1 MRIHARHGLVWTAL
15 LAAVGCDLG
24 VSNPGPV
31 SDDALNDPAAH
42 GAVVN
47 GMARSLSNAVGFVAY
62 TGAIVTRELV
72 ASGNA
77 NPGTLGVTL
86 KQSSGVLD
94 PGWEENNEHWRR
106 AQQARWVAEDGV
118 ERIRGVRGSLAE
130 SDSLVARAL
139 LYVGFANRLLGENMC
154 QAVFD
159 GGPAEPRSKYFER
172 SEAAFTDA
180 AAVAAASGRPDIR
193 TAAIAG
199 RASVRT
205 WLGDWSGAV
214 ADASQI
220 AVGFAFQAIYSSG
233 ESTQHNRIFAAN
245 ITGPRAHSVFS
256 TFFESY
262 HAATGDPRTPWST
275 NPAFPTGTRGVPW
288 YFQTKYTSA
297 AAPVNLVTGTEMRLI
312 IAENRLRGGDVPG
325 AVSIIN
331 ERRSQLRVPLVSAAT
346 VAEAWAGL
354 ARERWIEFWL
364 EGRRLGDISRWKA
377 GGDPVQFP
385 DMEGRDLCFP
395 IGVSELDSN
404 PNV

>member
-1 MRIHARHGLVWTAL
+1 LPGTRLTLVALIGLM
-15 LAAVGCDLG
+15 GCDFG
-24 VSNPGPV
+24 ISNPGPV
-31 SDDALNDPAAH
+31 SDDALDDPAAH

-47 GMARSLSNAVGFVAY
+47 GMARALSNAVGFVVY

-72 ASGNA
+72 ASGHA
-77 NPGTLGVTL
+77 NPAALGVTL
-86 KQSSGVLD
+86 KQSAGVLD
-94 PGWEENNEHWRR
+94 PGWEESNEHWRQ
-106 AQQARWVAEDGV
+106 AQQARWVAEDGLR
-118 ERIRGVRGSLAE
+118 RIREVRGSSAE

-139 LYVGFANRLLGENMC
+139 LYVGYANRLLGENMC

-159 GGPAEPRSKYFER
+159 GGPAEPRLKYFER
-172 SEAAFTDA
+172 SAAAFSEAAGVATA
-180 AAVAAASGRPDIR
+180 AGRADLR

-214 ADASQI
+214 ADASQVP
-220 AVGFAFQAIYSSG
+220 AGFAFQAIYSAG
-233 ESTQHNRIFAAN
+233 ESTQHNRIYAAN
-245 ITGPRAHSVFS
+245 IQGPRVHSVFS

-262 HAATGDPRTPWST
+262 HAVTKDPRTPWST

-288 YFQTKYTSA
+288 YLQTKYTTA
-297 AAPVNLVTGTEMRLI
+297 GAPVNLVTSREMRLI
-312 IAENRLRGGDVPG
+312 IAESLLRSADVQG
-325 AVSIIN
+325 AVGVIN
-331 ERRSQLRVPLVSAAT
+331 ERRSALQIPLATATTAAD
-346 VAEAWAGL
+346 AWAAL

-377 GGDPVQFP
+377 SGAPLQFP